1 MDDLTFAITIL
12 VCGMGGTLLTLL
24 AMSLVMAA
32 LGRIFPVKD
41 GKGEE
46 E

>member
-1 MDDLTFAITIL
+1 VDDLTFAITIL

-32 LGRIFPVKD
+32 LGRIFPARE
-41 GKGEE
+41 GEGE
-46 E
+46 KT